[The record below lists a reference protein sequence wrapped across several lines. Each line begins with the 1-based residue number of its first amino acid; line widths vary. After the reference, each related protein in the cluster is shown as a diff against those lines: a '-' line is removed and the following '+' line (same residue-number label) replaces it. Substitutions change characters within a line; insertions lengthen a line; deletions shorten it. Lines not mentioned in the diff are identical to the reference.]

1 MKKILYIIAALI
13 IGLQVTACQEEE
25 PAVGFS
31 LDQSEITVGAEGG
44 VESLNITSAGN
55 WVANTEVPWITV
67 SPVNG
72 YGNVECQIHVDTT
85 LLANDIREGIV
96 RFISDGQ
103 QSFDLRVIQTGYQ
116 KMIRLSQTEVKIPNY
131 AVSSKR
137 YFNVELTANVPFDIK
152 MPQGADW
159 LTVDDFDFEL
169 NRGSR
174 PRTVKLNVKWD
185 TNTRP
190 SERDALIQ
198 FIPVN
203 GDELAQQDQ
212 LHVLQ
217 EQAEKIEDNRQGD
230 SLAIIGCARSL
241 KFDMGS
247 MEGLPMN
254 KWTFVSFWEP
264 TDEGFTEDKRGRV
277 KTVQFSMFNTD
288 EGVPYEIQYL
298 KKAESISFFSNGNA
312 LLKKLSTG
320 EYLSELTQLKELQFM
335 SFGLVELHESF
346 KKLVNLEK
354 LDLSANN
361 FKKVPEILTPENFP
375 KLKYLDLSVNRC
387 RYAFDLSSMIYSED
401 EIGLCGTFPEH
412 LLRWEN
418 LETLRFS
425 NNYIYGEL
433 PDMKD
438 YERTYTA
445 EEVMQNDTLPNGS
458 NNPAKYSLIGK
469 PKVLPNVRQLTINFN
484 LLTGRIPDW
493 LLYHPHLMDWDP
505 SILIFP
511 QDATVKDNNGKAA
524 GFVNTPISPN
534 YYYEIYPL
542 KKPDNYDN

>member
-1 MKKILYIIAALI
+1 MKHSVYILTALLF
-13 IGLQVTACQEEE
+13 GLGAVACQEEY
-25 PAVGFS
+25 PVLDLS
-31 LDQSEITVGAEGG
+31 LNQSEITIGADGG
-44 VESLNITSAGN
+44 VESLKITSSGN
-55 WVANTEVPWITV
+55 WTANTEVPWITV

-72 YGNVECQIHVDTT
+72 FGSIDCQIQVDTT
-85 LLANDIREGIV
+85 LLADNVREGIV
-96 RFISDGQ
+96 RFVSDGQ
-103 QSFDLRVIQTGYQ
+103 KSVDLRVIQTGYQ
-116 KMIRLSQTEVKIPNY
+116 KFIRLSRTEVEIPNY
-131 AVSSKR
+131 AETGKR
-137 YFNVELTANVPFDIK
+137 NFDVELTANVPFEIH
-152 MPQGADW
+152 MPAQADW
-159 LTVDDFDFEL
+159 LKVEDFDFEL

-174 PRTVKLNVKWD
+174 PRTVKLSVKWD

-190 SERDALIQ
+190 SERDA
-198 FIPVN
+198 FIEFMPSDGV
-203 GDELAQQDQ
+203 ELAHQDKLHIVQQ
-212 LHVLQ
+212 
-217 EQAEKIEDNRQGD
+217 QAEKIEDNRQGD

-241 KFDMGS
+241 NFDMGS
-247 MEGLPMN
+247 MEGLPMS
-254 KWTFVSFWEP
+254 KWTFVTFWEA
-264 TDEGFTEDKRGRV
+264 TDKGFTEDKRGRV
-277 KTVQFSMFNTD
+277 KAVKFSMFNTA
-288 EGVPYEIQYL
+288 ECVPYEIQYL
-298 KKAESISFFSNGNA
+298 TKVESISFFSNGNA

-320 EYLSELTQLKELQFM
+320 PYLSKLTQLKELQFM
-335 SFGLVELHESF
+335 SYGLVELDESF
-346 KKLVNLEK
+346 RKLVNLEK

-361 FKKVPEILTPENFP
+361 FKKVPEMLTPENFP

-401 EIGLCGTFPEH
+401 EIGLCGTFPEQ

-438 YERTYTA
+438 YERTYSA

-458 NNPAKYSLIGK
+458 NNPAKFSLIGT
-469 PKVLPNVRQLTINFN
+469 PKVLPNVKNFSINFN

-511 QDATVKDNNGKAA
+511 QDATVKDNKGKAA
-524 GFVNTPISPN
+524 GFINTPVSPN

-542 KKPDNYDN
+542 KKPDYYDK